1 MYKNI
6 FMAVAMVLVGTSFAM
21 ATDTRLTSK
30 TYVDGRIDPL
40 YAGTAGTVVTRDNN
54 GAPVGGRA
62 IYDGTGTYTSSN
74 ANDLVTAG
82 AVADLVPA
90 QTLPSGT
97 ANTVVMYN
105 TTGTIGGERAIYDG
119 TGTYTSGNANDLVT
133 AGAVADLVT
142 VPTAGDI
149 AEDLPTVETT
159 KLTCANTGTCTL
171 WAMDSQEVFGAECE
185 TDSDC
190 GAPQSGKVCTQKKC
204 VTANPA

>member
-6 FMAVAMVLVGTSFAM
+6 FMAVAMVLVGTSLAM

-82 AVADLVPA
+82 AVSGLANV
-90 QTLPSGT
+90 TLPSGT

-204 VTANPA
+204 VTATPA

>member
-1 MYKNI
+1 MYKSI

-54 GAPVGGRA
+54 GAPVDGRA

-82 AVADLVPA
+82 AVSGLANV
-90 QTLPSGT
+90 TLPTGAANNVVTYNNSGE
-97 ANTVVMYN
+97 
-105 TTGTIGGERAIYDG
+105 IGGSRAVYDG

-133 AGAVADLVT
+133 AGAVSGLVD

>member
-1 MYKNI
+1 MYKNM

-40 YAGTAGTVVTRDNN
+40 YEGTAGTVVTRDNN
-54 GAPVGGRA
+54 GAPVSERA

-82 AVADLVPA
+82 AVSGLANV
-90 QTLPSGT
+90 TLPTGT
-97 ANTVVMYN
+97 ANNVVTYDSN
-105 TTGTIGGERAIYDG
+105 GAIGGGIAVYDG
-119 TGTYTSGNANDLVT
+119 TSTYTSGNANDLVT

-149 AEDLPTVETT
+149 AEELPTVETT

-171 WAMDSQEVFGAECE
+171 WAMDSQDVFGAECE

-190 GAPQSGKVCTQKKC
+190 GAPQSGKVCRQMKC
-204 VTANPA
+204 VTPPAV

>member
-6 FMAVAMVLVGTSFAM
+6 VMAVTMVLVGTSLAM

-62 IYDGTGTYTSSN
+62 IYDGTGTYTSS
-74 ANDLVTAG
+74 
-82 AVADLVPA
+82 
-90 QTLPSGT
+90 
-97 ANTVVMYN
+97 
-105 TTGTIGGERAIYDG
+105 
-119 TGTYTSGNANDLVT
+119 NANDLVT